1 MIRIKNSIE
10 QFTQME
16 KILLSFYK
24 MQPVNQK
31 RNKIILNST
40 MNEVFLIMMI
50 QSLITDLI
58 KIVRI

>member
-1 MIRIKNSIE
+1 
-10 QFTQME
+10 ME